1 MTRWSPW
8 GKHSGATQGTTVEW
22 GQHETVLNQ
31 LQRPSELQIQKAKW
45 QNRGSSQIDSQR
57 VANGDKSGLTLLQGK
72 EVDEAGRA
80 WGGGICFRLEHVHP
94 I

>member
-1 MTRWSPW
+1 M
-8 GKHSGATQGTTVEW
+8 EW

-31 LQRPSELQIQKAKW
+31 LQRPSELKIQKAKW
-45 QNRGSSQIDSQR
+45 QNRGSSQIGTQR
-57 VANGDKSGLTLLQGK
+57 VANGDKSGLTLLQEK
-72 EVDEAGRA
+72 DLVIEMHEAGQA